1 MNARIERWAANG
13 YAGQLGDPEYDDGFD
28 GGATCLSQQMTPGDG
43 ESCGRY
49 HRQRMKVL
57 RADVQRRMEL
67 VAEAEQRLMER
78 YRDQDKVIED
88 LNWRIQQIADQAGKD
103 ITDAIL
109 AVRGEADG
117 VSIRRPIKVNA
128 PRLSSQ
134 IEDRTQLHRALIAG
148 IEAQVRRALLEL
160 DRQEADLLE
169 TLALSAV
176 ETDAAREFLAAIPT
190 VGELVPAARLKEI
203 EAAFDRDGG
212 AR

>member
-1 MNARIERWAANG
+1 
-13 YAGQLGDPEYDDGFD
+13 
-28 GGATCLSQQMTPGDG
+28 MTPG
-43 ESCGRY
+43 ERRELRTVV
-49 HRQRMKVL
+49 RQRMKVL
-57 RADVQRRMEL
+57 RADVEQRRMEL

-109 AVRGEADG
+109 AVRGETDG

-148 IEAQVRRALLEL
+148 IEAQVKRALLEL

-203 EAAFDRDGG
+203 EAAFDRGGG